1 MFGNRKDW
9 ELMLNILIADD
20 HSIVRSGLKILIGKD
35 YTANVE
41 EASNGREITDHLKE
55 KRFDLAILD
64 INMPDTNSPHLVE
77 YIRINYPQTKI
88 LIFSMHPEQMYAKRY
103 LKLGVNGYL
112 SKEATDAE
120 ARKAIQS
127 VLSGRRYI
135 STKVSELLMD
145 DALQRSK
152 ENPFDNLS
160 SREFEV
166 ASLLIKGKA
175 LNEITSLLHLHS
187 STIGTHKAHIFEKLN
202 VSNVIE
208 LNELAKLYG
217 LE

>member
-1 MFGNRKDW
+1 
-9 ELMLNILIADD
+9 MLNILIADD

-41 EASNGREITDHLKE
+41 EASNGKEITDRLKE
-55 KRFDLAILD
+55 KNFELAILD
-64 INMPDTNSPHLVE
+64 INMPDTNSPQLVE
-77 YIRINYPQTKI
+77 YVRINYPKTKI

-103 LKLGVNGYL
+103 LKMGVNGYL

-120 ARKAIQS
+120 TRKAIQS
-127 VLSGRRYI
+127 VLSGKRYI
-135 STKVSELLMD
+135 SSKVSELLMD
-145 DALQRSK
+145 DALHKSK

-175 LNEITSLLHLHS
+175 LNEITNILHVHS